1 MVAKYKKYH
10 VGSIFQ
16 RGGVFFFSL
25 SFLFLPAK
33 KLGGRAFPAR
43 EREFSG
49 RPPRVCVW
57 VRLVLCLALARL
69 YLCVVTVS
77 VRSRYNSPFS
87 SILLRSLFYLFP
99 LLSPQ
104 PAASPASSDNDNDER
119 HCMTNLTNPLYYP
132 RYPLA
137 QVFRYALIKTNN
149 TNNPHRLPPA
159 RALLRCRCPPANL
172 LRCKSHLFAPN
183 PRTAP
188 PECVRVCGSTSTC
201 CFRYVRWQTRHGILR
216 SAWLRNEWPGLGG
229 RRGVVNNNNQYT
241 DRQTHTHVR

>member
-159 RALLRCRCPPANL
+159 RALLRCRCPPRL
-172 LRCKSHLFAPN
+172 
-183 PRTAP
+183 
-188 PECVRVCGSTSTC
+188 TC
-201 CFRYVRWQTRHGILR
+201 
-216 SAWLRNEWPGLGG
+216 
-229 RRGVVNNNNQYT
+229 
-241 DRQTHTHVR
+241 